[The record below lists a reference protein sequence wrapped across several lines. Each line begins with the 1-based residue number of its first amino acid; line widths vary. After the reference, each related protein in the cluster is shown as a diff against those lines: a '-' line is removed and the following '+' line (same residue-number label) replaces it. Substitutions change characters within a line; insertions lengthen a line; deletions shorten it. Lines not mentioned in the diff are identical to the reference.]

1 MLGNLR
7 SIELRQIKSREKQ
20 IAKIRVIVGSQ
31 MFSSDLR
38 KAVAKLEN
46 EIDKLK
52 EEVSQRD
59 QYAQHVAQ
67 KTVKRLK
74 QCTS

>member
-1 MLGNLR
+1 
-7 SIELRQIKSREKQ
+7 
-20 IAKIRVIVGSQ
+20 VGSQ

-46 EIDKLK
+46 EIERLNDEL
-52 EEVSQRD
+52 VQRD
-59 QYAQHVAQ
+59 QFAQHVVQ

-74 QCTS
+74 

>member
-1 MLGNLR
+1 M
-7 SIELRQIKSREKQ
+7 
-20 IAKIRVIVGSQ
+20 IVGSQ

-46 EIDKLK
+46 EIEKLK
-52 EEVSQRD
+52 DEVDQRD
-59 QYAQHVAQ
+59 QFAQHVAQ

-74 QCTS
+74 QFTS

>member
-1 MLGNLR
+1 M
-7 SIELRQIKSREKQ
+7 
-20 IAKIRVIVGSQ
+20 IVGSQ

-52 EEVSQRD
+52 VEVE
-59 QYAQHVAQ
+59 
-67 KTVKRLK
+67 
-74 QCTS
+74 